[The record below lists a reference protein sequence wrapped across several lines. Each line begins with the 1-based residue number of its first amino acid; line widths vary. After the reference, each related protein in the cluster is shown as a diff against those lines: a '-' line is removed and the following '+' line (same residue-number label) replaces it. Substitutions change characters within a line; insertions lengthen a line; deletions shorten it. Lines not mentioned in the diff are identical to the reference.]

1 MFDWIYTSPLTVAA
15 LTMAALFVGFT
26 WLGSIFLAPIFRLFV
41 RSRTGTNDIVGNIL
55 SSFGVLYGIL
65 LGLTAVA
72 AYQNWSDVDAKI
84 TEEAGAI
91 LSLHSDIS
99 TYPEPYRTDMRD
111 LLRDVVEATITEEW
125 DKLRD
130 EQITVGTGETVSHL
144 RSRLVSFEP
153 QTKAQEYV
161 HQEAIAHLNDFI
173 EKRRFRIYSV
183 TAGIPAVLWY
193 VVIIGAIFN
202 IVLIWLLDMKFV
214 SQLFLGG
221 LLAFFLG
228 AMILMIARLDKP
240 FQSADGVN
248 PDALRLVYRIM
259 TSN

>member
-1 MFDWIYTSPLTVAA
+1 MFEWIYTSPLPVAA
-15 LTMAALFVGFT
+15 ATTALLFVGFT
-26 WLGSIFLAPIFRLFV
+26 WLGSMFVAPVFRLFV
-41 RSRTGTNDIVGNIL
+41 RSRTGTNDIVGNVL

-72 AYQNWSDVDAKI
+72 AYQNWADVDARVN
-84 TEEAGAI
+84 EEASAI
-91 LSLHSDIS
+91 LSFGNDIS
-99 TYPEPYRTDMRD
+99 AYPEPIRGEITAK
-111 LLRDVVEATITEEW
+111 LQELVTITITEEW
-125 DKLRD
+125 DQLR
-130 EQITVGTGETVSHL
+130 EGKIFIGTGGLVAEI
-144 RSRLVSFEP
+144 RSLLVSFEP
-153 QTKAQEYV
+153 ETKAQEIV
-161 HQEAIAHLNDFI
+161 HQEAIGHLNEFV

-193 VVIIGAIFN
+193 VVFIGAIFS
-202 IVLIWLLDMKFV
+202 IMLIWLLDMRFI

-240 FQSADGVN
+240 FQSADGVS
-248 PDALRLVYRIM
+248 PDAFRAVHRIM